1 MQLQV
6 WRTVIDRD
14 ASATAEAGRQAT
26 ATTAGDWSRQPGVRP
41 AGARQAARACHY
53 VRREALRAAM
63 DGDRRPRTTGRALSG
78 QRVPAVCS
86 THTDRQPTATGV
98 LLSVDQLRATVYPWH
113 CVQVTSRRRLSEDI

>member
-41 AGARQAARACHY
+41 AGARQAARACHGS
-53 VRREALRAAM
+53 V
-63 DGDRRPRTTGRALSG
+63 TQGRFPLI
-78 QRVPAVCS
+78 P
-86 THTDRQPTATGV
+86 GV
-98 LLSVDQLRATVYPWH
+98 
-113 CVQVTSRRRLSEDI
+113 

>member
-14 ASATAEAGRQAT
+14 ASATAEAGRQAN

-53 VRREALRAAM
+53 VRGEALRAAM

-86 THTDRQPTATGV
+86 AHTDNLRRQEFCCQWT
-98 LLSVDQLRATVYPWH
+98 S
-113 CVQVTSRRRLSEDI
+113 CVQQFTRGTAFK